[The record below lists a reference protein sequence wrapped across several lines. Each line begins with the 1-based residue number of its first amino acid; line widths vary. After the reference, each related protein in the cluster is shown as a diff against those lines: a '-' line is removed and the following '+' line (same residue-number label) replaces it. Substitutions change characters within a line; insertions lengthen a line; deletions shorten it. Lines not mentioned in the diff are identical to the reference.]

1 MELEQRLR
9 QVLPLDEPGPAPLE
23 AVMARLS
30 ASPGPAP
37 RGKRRGTVRT
47 VIIGSV
53 VLAAAAAMLVFKP
66 GAGPAPQVVDAPLSA
81 PVGLPATEPEPE
93 RIAPAVPLAPEL
105 PAPPAQPDMANAA
118 SLRDLP
124 LFPMPER
131 SVSVTTEE
139 LAWQKAVE
147 RHPELV
153 DGPDTSDTFYVTLA
167 MQRNGNVIN
176 SAARLVNR
184 QDLEVVSNEMRR
196 LMPRNFVSA
205 LDSPFRARHTRM
217 ADGRML
223 RADAFIFIGIVADD
237 YDASREDATRSSA
250 RVEQLVRDQYAHL
263 FLPTS
268 GTEVNRLTLLLTEA
282 GAVEREKVELIQRAQ
297 PPSVPVPV
305 PSPAEVLRIAA
316 AAEQQLGSLVAANA
330 QRMADQL
337 GVPTDRIG
345 LMGNLRV
352 EAGMKGVTEDPNGV
366 LRPFDE
372 STQLLVS
379 YAWPRREGET
389 GPTVAGRRS
398 PTRSADSLRRE
409 LEEKEKRLAPA
420 VIIVERVMPDA
431 FELRNSEAGM
441 PVVGLT
447 ARGETLGAIRLN
459 TRGNEQ
465 LSGRAMAIELQK
477 VDARFGSRMGMSK
490 METLTNEA
498 GHTADVMFVWLD
510 PDTAPARVDY

>member
-1 MELEQRLR
+1 M
-9 QVLPLDEPGPAPLE
+9 
-23 AVMARLS
+23 
-30 ASPGPAP
+30 
-37 RGKRRGTVRT
+37 
-47 VIIGSV
+47 
-53 VLAAAAAMLVFKP
+53 
-66 GAGPAPQVVDAPLSA
+66 
-81 PVGLPATEPEPE
+81 
-93 RIAPAVPLAPEL
+93 
-105 PAPPAQPDMANAA
+105 PD
-118 SLRDLP
+118 
-124 LFPMPER
+124 R
-131 SVSVTTEE
+131 SVSVSTEE

-153 DGPDTSDTFYVTLA
+153 DGPDTDHTFYVTLA

-196 LMPRNFVSA
+196 LMPRNFTSA
-205 LDSPFRARHTRM
+205 LDSPFRAKHTRM

-223 RADAFIFIGIVADD
+223 RADAFILIRIFADD
-237 YDASREDATRSSA
+237 YDASGEDATRSSA
-250 RVEQLVRDQYAHL
+250 KVEQLVRERYAHL

-268 GTEVNRLTLLLTEA
+268 GTEVNRLTLLLTEV
-282 GAVEREKVELIQRAQ
+282 GTVEREKVELTRRAE
-297 PPSVPVPV
+297 PLPVPAPM
-305 PSPAEVLRIAA
+305 PSPAELLRIAA
-316 AAEQQLGSLVAANA
+316 EAEQQRESLVAATA

-352 EAGMKGVTEDPNGV
+352 EQGMKGLTEDPNGV
-366 LRPFDE
+366 LVPFDE
-372 STQLLVS
+372 SAQLLVS
-379 YAWPRREGET
+379 YAWPRREGEA
-389 GPTVAGRRS
+389 GPTMAGLRR
-398 PTRSADSLRRE
+398 PTSSAESLRRE
-409 LEEKEKRLAPA
+409 LEEKEERLAPA

-465 LSGRAMAIELQK
+465 LSPRAMGIELQK

-490 METLTNEA
+490 METLTNAA
-498 GHTADVMFVWLD
+498 GRTAEVMFVWLD
-510 PDTAPARVDY
+510 PDTQPATSVN